1 MTVHLSSDLES
12 TFKNYKAIL
21 DALVSYFPTGFSFGP
36 LHMIVREERK
46 RRNVCAYNFQLW
58 LSNKN
63 FEVVVVV
70 ASKVKVKRFQCHT
83 FT

>member
-46 RRNVCAYNFQLW
+46 RRNVCAYTFQVC

-63 FEVVVVV
+63 FVVVVV
-70 ASKVKVKRFQCHT
+70 ASKVKVKRFQCHA